1 MTMMTMTMTMVVD
14 SIIDENKFE
23 ETSVAVV
30 HADTDTDDFV
40 FAIMGVV
47 VALLVVADN
56 NGLLQPKSKSVST
69 ATQPAAV
76 STTIGHSFSNH
87 FF

>member
-1 MTMMTMTMTMVVD
+1 MTMTMVVD
-14 SIIDENKFE
+14 SIIDGTKFE

-30 HADTDTDDFV
+30 HAD

-47 VALLVVADN
+47 VALLVVAYND
-56 NGLLQPKSKSVST
+56 GLSQSQSKSVTT

-76 STTIGHSFSNH
+76 STIGRHSFSNH

>member
-1 MTMMTMTMTMVVD
+1 MTMMTMTMVVD

-30 HADTDTDDFV
+30 HAD

-56 NGLLQPKSKSVST
+56 NGRSQSQSKSVT
-69 ATQPAAV
+69 TTTQPAAV

>member
-1 MTMMTMTMTMVVD
+1 MTMTMTVVVD

-23 ETSVAVV
+23 ETNVAVTHTDA
-30 HADTDTDDFV
+30 HAFV
-40 FAIMGVV
+40 LAIMGVG
-47 VALLVVADN
+47 VALVVVADN
-56 NGLLQPKSKSVST
+56 NGLSQSQSKSVTT

-76 STTIGHSFSNH
+76 STIGRHSFSNH

>member
-1 MTMMTMTMTMVVD
+1 MTMTMTTIMVVD

-23 ETSVAVV
+23 ETNVAVT
-30 HADTDTDDFV
+30 HAD

-56 NGLLQPKSKSVST
+56 NGLSQSQSKSVT
-69 ATQPAAV
+69 TTTQPAAV
-76 STTIGHSFSNH
+76 STIGRHSFSNH

>member
-1 MTMMTMTMTMVVD
+1 MTMMTMMTMTMVVD

-30 HADTDTDDFV
+30 HAD

-56 NGLLQPKSKSVST
+56 NGRSQSQSKSVT
-69 ATQPAAV
+69 TTTQPAAV

>member
-1 MTMMTMTMTMVVD
+1 MTMMTIMVVD

-23 ETSVAVV
+23 ETNVAVV
-30 HADTDTDDFV
+30 HADTDTDALV
-40 FAIMGVV
+40 FAIMGVVV

-56 NGLLQPKSKSVST
+56 NGLSQSQSKSVT
-69 ATQPAAV
+69 TTTQPAAV

>member
-1 MTMMTMTMTMVVD
+1 MTMTMVVD

-30 HADTDTDDFV
+30 HAD
-40 FAIMGVV
+40 FAIMVVVV

-56 NGLLQPKSKSVST
+56 NGLSQSQSKSVT
-69 ATQPAAV
+69 TTTQPAAV
-76 STTIGHSFSNH
+76 STIGRHSFSNH

>member
-1 MTMMTMTMTMVVD
+1 MTMIMVED

-30 HADTDTDDFV
+30 HAD

-56 NGLLQPKSKSVST
+56 NGRSQSQSKSVT
-69 ATQPAAV
+69 TTTQPAAV